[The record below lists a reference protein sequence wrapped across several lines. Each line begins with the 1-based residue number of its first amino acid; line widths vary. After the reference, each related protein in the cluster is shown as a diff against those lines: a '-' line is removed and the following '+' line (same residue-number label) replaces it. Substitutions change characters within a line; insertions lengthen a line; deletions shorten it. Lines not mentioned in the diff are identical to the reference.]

1 MLNDEAA
8 LVIEQE
14 NNRIATEGVVIR
26 AAAASVLSKEGGQHF
41 SEVIQSLGDE
51 Q

>member
-14 NNRIATEGVVIR
+14 NSRMATEATLTY
-26 AAAASVLSKEGGQHF
+26 AAAAAVMSPKEGGEAFRQLIDGMD
-41 SEVIQSLGDE
+41 S
-51 Q
+51 